1 MRATMGDMWG
11 VPWGPGTNAQC
22 SAAGG
27 AGAGR
32 GGDGRRREPRLEFS
46 GRVRWAHKEPRV
58 GGNDVGGPWNVR
70 WSEWRTKTEG
80 RLGLHGG
87 PGWTSHARG
96 LQSNEKERVKG
107 QERKEEVVARER
119 TFVMKRGTQLEVWM
133 RFVEVTG

>member
-1 MRATMGDMWG
+1 MRS
-11 VPWGPGTNAQC
+11 AQQLV
-22 SAAGG
+22 GL
-27 AGAGR
+27 GR
-32 GGDGRRREPRLEFS
+32 GGGETGGDGQGEPRLEFS

-87 PGWTSHARG
+87 PGWTSHVRG

-119 TFVMKRGTQLEVWM
+119 MFVMKRGTQLEVWM